1 MLAVRRSA
9 CFYTTVGLCETIR
22 LFFSV
27 VAAGCCCDH
36 GTDQYSHESLT
47 DWSEPEPAC
56 RHVVVP
62 AWIYRL
68 LIAVSCS
75 FLLPPLSVVVV
86 ASFPPWWPYWIG
98 SSGVDATHTHS
109 RRTRAVEIY
118 FELGQR
124 EGRQAGRDRQTRVHH
139 EDEKRQTRGKAGE
152 GLAD

>member
-9 CFYTTVGLCETIR
+9 CFYTTVGLCETTR
-22 LFFSV
+22 LFFF

-124 EGRQAGRDRQTRVHH
+124 EGRQAGTHGCTTRT
-139 EDEKRQTRGKAGE
+139 RRGKREERREKGW
-152 GLAD
+152 LTD

>member
-9 CFYTTVGLCETIR
+9 CFYTTVGLCETTR
-22 LFFSV
+22 LFFLSLLLL
-27 VAAGCCCDH
+27 AAAA
-36 GTDQYSHESLT
+36 TTVQISTRTHESLT

-86 ASFPPWWPYWIG
+86 ASFPPPL
-98 SSGVDATHTHS
+98 VA
-109 RRTRAVEIY
+109 
-118 FELGQR
+118 LL
-124 EGRQAGRDRQTRVHH
+124 DR
-139 EDEKRQTRGKAGE
+139 K
-152 GLAD
+152 LWC

>member
-9 CFYTTVGLCETIR
+9 CFYTTVGLCETTR
-22 LFFSV
+22 LFFFV
-27 VAAGCCCDH
+27 AAAGCCCDH

-86 ASFPPWWPYWIG
+86 ASFPPGGLIG
-98 SSGVDATHTHS
+98 SEALVLTQHTHTL
-109 RRTRAVEIY
+109 TAY
-118 FELGQR
+118 TCCGDLF
-124 EGRQAGRDRQTRVHH
+124 
-139 EDEKRQTRGKAGE
+139 
-152 GLAD
+152 